1 MYIFMIILNEK
12 LDSWFNIR
20 QLWAIENYIET
31 NSNLDIKIV
40 CYLIPF
46 VNSLTLWETVWHKSI
61 Y

>member
-1 MYIFMIILNEK
+1 MIILNEK

-20 QLWAIENYIET
+20 QFWAIENYIET

-40 CYLIPF
+40 CYLILF